1 MAVATVLERILA
13 VKRTEV
19 AAGRIACSEAAMA
32 DRARERRSVDPP
44 RGFARALRQRL
55 DAIAVDPS
63 HPPRSAVIAEIKRAS
78 PSQGVIRDPFDPAA
92 IASSYAT
99 AGATCL
105 SVLTDRQ
112 FFQGDN
118 GYLGAARAAAALPV
132 LRKDFTIDPW
142 QVLEAATIGADCIL
156 LIVAALDDRALAEL
170 EACALDCGLDVLV
183 EAHDHEELDRALR
196 LRTPLIGINNRNLH
210 DFRVDLGTTL
220 TLAREVARREGDR
233 SPPPIVVS
241 ESGIHTPADVGRLR
255 AERLHCYLIGE
266 AFMRAP
272 DPGQALAALIA

>member
-78 PSQGVIRDPFDPAA
+78 PSKGVIRDPFDPAA
-92 IASSYAT
+92 IASSLCH

-118 GYLGAARAAAALPV
+118 DYLGAARAAAALPV
-132 LRKDFTIDPW
+132 LRKDFIVDPW
-142 QVLEAATIGADCIL
+142 QVLEAA
-156 LIVAALDDRALAEL
+156 
-170 EACALDCGLDVLV
+170 
-183 EAHDHEELDRALR
+183 
-196 LRTPLIGINNRNLH
+196 P
-210 DFRVDLGTTL
+210 
-220 TLAREVARREGDR
+220 
-233 SPPPIVVS
+233 S
-241 ESGIHTPADVGRLR
+241 
-255 AERLHCYLIGE
+255 
-266 AFMRAP
+266 AP
-272 DPGQALAALIA
+272 TASC